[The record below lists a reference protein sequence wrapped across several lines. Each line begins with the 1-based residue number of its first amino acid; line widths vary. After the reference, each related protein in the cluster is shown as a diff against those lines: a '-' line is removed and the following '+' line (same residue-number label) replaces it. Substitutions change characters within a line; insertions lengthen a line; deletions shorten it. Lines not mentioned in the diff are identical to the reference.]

1 MATTST
7 TSTVTTTSERPEYP
21 IGVPY
26 KFSPE
31 GVVQRYPGN
40 TTLCHVPPDSP
51 VLPGLWV
58 LHDALK
64 SHPTLSSKIH
74 LLPPASWHMTV
85 FDGIREQECEPG
97 MWPADK
103 LKQPLDQCT
112 QELSKSLQQ
121 FGLTLAAEGL
131 APPYRMRLRGFD
143 YAATVGIGL
152 ILEGASP
159 EEERRMRRLR
169 DRLADTMGFR
179 APNHESYEWHMSV
192 CYFLRH
198 IDGDDRRDLNELLQ
212 AVLPQ
217 IVSEFELG
225 AVEFCTFEDMHWFSR
240 LFYLGDNA

>member
-1 MATTST
+1 
-7 TSTVTTTSERPEYP
+7 
-21 IGVPY
+21 
-26 KFSPE
+26 
-31 GVVQRYPGN
+31 
-40 TTLCHVPPDSP
+40 
-51 VLPGLWV
+51 
-58 LHDALK
+58 
-64 SHPTLSSKIH
+64 
-74 LLPPASWHMTV
+74 
-85 FDGIREQECEPG
+85 
-97 MWPADK
+97 
-103 LKQPLDQCT
+103 
-112 QELSKSLQQ
+112 
-121 FGLTLAAEGL
+121 
-131 APPYRMRLRGFD
+131 MRLRGFD

-152 ILEGASP
+152 ILEGAGP

-240 LFYLGDNA
+240 LLYLGDIA